1 MMNLLMRSYSEV
13 CLGLIFWLLGFDGL
27 IYCDFDANFYFYNFV
42 KVGVFP
48 HLYQMENGAFCH
60 SNVCFDD
67 CVYAYG

>member
-13 CLGLIFWLLGFDGL
+13 CFWLLGFAGL
-27 IYCDFDANFYFYNFV
+27 IYCDFDTNFCYFV

-48 HLYQMENGAFCH
+48 HLYQTENGAFCH